1 MSSLFVVSFN
11 LTSPTRRG
19 FTENTNIINKNSR
32 TVLVVEDSITTRIL
46 EIAILE
52 EAGYKV
58 LSAEDGEKALALL
71 HANNIDLVVSDV
83 DMPIMNGFELTRK
96 IRATSALKSIPVIL
110 LTARENSS
118 DKLAGLE
125 AGANA
130 YMKKGQFDQSG
141 LLEIIKGLIGQ

>member
-1 MSSLFVVSFN
+1 MFEIK
-11 LTSPTRRG
+11 PR
-19 FTENTNIINKNSR
+19 ENHH
-32 TVLVVEDSITTRIL
+32 L
-46 EIAILE
+46 EV
-52 EAGYKV
+52 K
-58 LSAEDGEKALALL
+58 K
-71 HANNIDLVVSDV
+71 
-83 DMPIMNGFELTRK
+83 FELTRK

>member
-1 MSSLFVVSFN
+1 M
-11 LTSPTRRG
+11 
-19 FTENTNIINKNSR
+19 
-32 TVLVVEDSITTRIL
+32 
-46 EIAILE
+46 
-52 EAGYKV
+52 
-58 LSAEDGEKALALL
+58 ALL